1 MDMEQGEDPI
11 ALTSPASRGCVYWIT
26 ALSGA
31 GKTTLARALAARLAM
46 LGKSVVQLDGDA
58 MRAILDGRFGHSAHD
73 RHALAMI
80 YARMSRE
87 LADQG
92 HDVVCA
98 TVSMF
103 HDVRAWNR
111 ANILYYCEIWL
122 RITIEELVVRHP
134 KGLYARG
141 RTGHIR
147 HVPGIDI
154 PLEEPEAPDVILD
167 ATLPPEGVAATLFE
181 FLETRKEAA

>member
-1 MDMEQGEDPI
+1 METDEDSVEL
-11 ALTSPASRGCVYWIT
+11 AAPASRGCVYWIT

-31 GKTTLARALAARLAM
+31 GKTTLARALTARLATV
-46 LGKSVVQLDGDA
+46 GRSVVQIDGDV
-58 MRAILDGRFGHSAHD
+58 MRAIFDGRFGHSVHD

-87 LADQG
+87 IADQG

-111 ANILYYCEIWL
+111 ENILHYYEIWL

-147 HVPGIDI
+147 HIPGIDI